1 MLEVIQL
8 VIVMA
13 VGSEIIDA
21 IFAAATAKPP
31 A

>member
-1 MLEVIQL
+1 MLEIIQF

-13 VGSEIIDA
+13 AGNEIIDA
-21 IFAAATAKPP
+21 IFALATAKPP